1 MIEIFKGP
9 DNRWYKPCSECGE
22 MQSYLRK
29 NYAEESLR
37 LNKTCKKCSN
47 RKTENSHRGW
57 HRGIRISWFNKYKLQ
72 AELRNYDF
80 TITLDYVADLM
91 EKQSFKCALTKIDIH
106 FPDFGHPSKKNSI
119 PASIDRIDSSK
130 GYIPGNVQI
139 ILKKVNMMKQQ
150 YTQEEFIEVC
160 KLVAKNN

>member
-1 MIEIFKGP
+1 MVEIIKGQ
-9 DNRWYKPCSECGE
+9 DNRWHKPCLECGE

-29 NYAEESLR
+29 SYAQQSLNIGK
-37 LNKTCKKCSN
+37 LCKKCSN

-57 HRGIRISWFNKYKLQ
+57 YKGIRISWFNRYKHQ
-72 AELRNYDF
+72 AEIRNLDF
-80 TITLDYVADLM
+80 TIDLDFIVNLM
-91 EKQSFKCALTKIDIH
+91 EKQNFKCALTKIDIH
-106 FPDFGHPSKKNSI
+106 FPEQGTPTDGSM

>member
-1 MIEIFKGP
+1 MVEVFKGP
-9 DNRWYKPCSECGE
+9 DNRWYKPCFECGE

-47 RKTENSHRGW
+47 RKNENSHRGW
-57 HRGIRISWFNKYKLQ
+57 HRGVRISWFNKYKLQ
-72 AELRNYDF
+72 AEIRNYEF

-91 EKQSFKCALTKIDIH
+91 EKQNFKCALTKKDIS
-106 FPDFGHPSKKNSI
+106 FPENGTPSDGSML
-119 PASIDRIDSSK
+119 ASIDRIDSSK
-130 GYIPGNVQI
+130 GYVPGNIQI

-150 YTQEEFIEVC
+150 YSQEEFIEMC